1 MTKLLLGLVTLQ
13 HDDVCRVKLER
24 LLSDHFSRE
33 ADLNR
38 GRRSAWQVVAL
49 AMVKQGLN
57 CSYDRLVDQATHHRL
72 LRQVLDDKDRT
83 FQGSTPS
90 RAPR

>member
-13 HDDVCRVKLER
+13 HDDVCRVKLEH

-38 GRRSAWQVVAL
+38 GRPGKS
-49 AMVKQGLN
+49 
-57 CSYDRLVDQATHHRL
+57 
-72 LRQVLDDKDRT
+72 
-83 FQGSTPS
+83 
-90 RAPR
+90 